1 MSKIAIVEDD
11 PAIAQMYRIKF
22 EAEGYQVE
30 TADNGRS
37 GFDMLQRFKP
47 DIALMDLMMPEMDGI
62 ELLKI
67 LRQQDWGRELKVIIL
82 TNAGEVQTPDQLQ
95 ALGVSEVIVKAD
107 KTPRQVAALVRE
119 ELAA

>member
-1 MSKIAIVEDD
+1 MAKIAIVEDD

-30 TADNGRS
+30 TADNGRT
-37 GFDMLQRFKP
+37 GLEMLEKFKP

-62 ELLKI
+62 ELLKA
-67 LRQQDWGRELKVIIL
+67 LRQQDWGRELKVFIL
-82 TNAGEVQTPDQLQ
+82 TNAGEMQTPDQLRP
-95 ALGVSEVIVKAD
+95 LGVTQIIVKAD
-107 KTPRQVAALVRE
+107 RTPRQVAALVKE